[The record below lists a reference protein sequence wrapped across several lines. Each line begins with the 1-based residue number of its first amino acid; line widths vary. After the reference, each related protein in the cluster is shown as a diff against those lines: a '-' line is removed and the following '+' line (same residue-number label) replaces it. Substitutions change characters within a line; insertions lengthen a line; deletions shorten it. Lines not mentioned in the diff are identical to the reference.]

1 MLTYTC
7 FETAWGGFALA
18 LSPRGVFGTI
28 LPVRSA
34 HQAEQLAR
42 RRWPGANRQADPP
55 GDLPD
60 RIAAYFDGESVDF
73 HVPLDLSGQTDFR
86 RSVLRACARIAYGT
100 TTTYGQL
107 ADEVGRP
114 GAARAVGGAMA
125 HNPIPLI
132 VPCHRVLA
140 ANGRLGGFSAKGGL
154 SVKTRMLHLEGTL

>member
-7 FETAWGGFALA
+7 FDTAWGVFALA
-18 LSPRGVFGTI
+18 LSPRGVSGTI

-34 HQAEQLAR
+34 RRAEQLAR
-42 RRWPGANRQADPP
+42 RRWPDASRRSSPP
-55 GDLPD
+55 GDLQD
-60 RIAAYFDGESVDF
+60 QIAAYFDGEPVDF
-73 HVPLDLSGQTDFR
+73 DVPLDLSGQPDFR

-100 TTTYGQL
+100 TATYGQL

-140 ANGRLGGFSAKGGL
+140 AGGALGGFSAEGGL
-154 SVKTRMLHLEGTL
+154 SVKTRMLRLEGTL